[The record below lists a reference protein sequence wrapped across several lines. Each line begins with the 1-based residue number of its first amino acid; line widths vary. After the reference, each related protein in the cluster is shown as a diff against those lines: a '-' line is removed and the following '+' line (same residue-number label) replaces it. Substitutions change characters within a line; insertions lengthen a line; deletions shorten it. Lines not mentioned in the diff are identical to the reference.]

1 MNLVMLITSLVII
14 VVYYWQAQS
23 AVKPNKNIILGVTIP
38 PLELSNIEITDVTK
52 EFMYNMKI
60 LSVLSIVIYFPLMFM
75 KTVWLLIGW
84 FLWFS
89 LFCYIYYK
97 LICKFNGKLKE
108 VKRKNDW
115 LLPNK
120 HILNIDTELTKAKS
134 KMPISKWWFLIALF
148 IGISPFILNIINK
161 NEYFSTAV
169 ICTGSSIV
177 GTLILFIIYMIY
189 VKGRTIVYC
198 DESKINIACNKVYKR
213 TWSIIYTLLAILQ
226 SITNTTL
233 YVFML
238 LPRVNENVFL
248 IAITLPVIIVVLG
261 IVYGNRR
268 IINMQ
273 NQLISVAENPIYVDS
288 DEYWING
295 MSYKNPY
302 DNRVVVEP
310 RIGTKPVYNLA
321 TKKGRLITYG
331 TNIFVAV
338 SVLTIILMMLYF
350 ELYGFNMKIIDNSV
364 KINAPLYGIE
374 FNVED
379 IEKVEIV
386 DKLKVKLR
394 INGIGMDEYSVGNFN
409 VEGYGKCKLYIY
421 NDVKPYILIKSN
433 DEIIFIYGENEEETL
448 RYYNEFIAVINKKY

>member
-213 TWSIIYTLLAILQ
+213 TWSIIYTSLAILQ

-374 FNVED
+374 FNVEE

-433 DEIIFIYGENEEETL
+433 DEIIFINGENEEETL

>member
-89 LFCYIYYK
+89 LFYYIYYK

-213 TWSIIYTLLAILQ
+213 TWSIIYTSLAILQ

-433 DEIIFIYGENEEETL
+433 DEIIFINGENEEETL

>member
-14 VVYYWQAQS
+14 VACYWQAQS

-89 LFCYIYYK
+89 LFYYIYYK

-148 IGISPFILNIINK
+148 IGISPFILNLINK

-169 ICTGSSIV
+169 ICTGSSIA

-213 TWSIIYTLLAILQ
+213 TWSIIYTSLAILQ
-226 SITNTTL
+226 SITNTTI

-261 IVYGNRR
+261 VVYGNRR

-321 TKKGRLITYG
+321 TKNGRLITYG
-331 TNIFVAV
+331 TNIFVVV

-386 DKLKVKLR
+386 DNLKVKLR

-433 DEIIFIYGENEEETL
+433 DEIIFINGENEEETL

>member
-89 LFCYIYYK
+89 LFYYIYYK

-148 IGISPFILNIINK
+148 IGISPFILNLINK
-161 NEYFSTAV
+161 NEYFSIAV
-169 ICTGSSIV
+169 ICTGSSIA

-433 DEIIFIYGENEEETL
+433 DEIIFINGENEEETL

>member
-89 LFCYIYYK
+89 LFYYIYYK

-148 IGISPFILNIINK
+148 IGISPFILNLINK

-169 ICTGSSIV
+169 ICTGSSIA

-213 TWSIIYTLLAILQ
+213 TWSIIYTSLAILQ
-226 SITNTTL
+226 SITNTTI

-433 DEIIFIYGENEEETL
+433 DEIIFINGENEEETL

>member
-14 VVYYWQAQS
+14 VACYWQAQS

-89 LFCYIYYK
+89 LFYYIYYK

-148 IGISPFILNIINK
+148 IGISPFILNLINK

-213 TWSIIYTLLAILQ
+213 TWSIIYTSLAILQ
-226 SITNTTL
+226 SITNTTI

-261 IVYGNRR
+261 VVYGNRR

-321 TKKGRLITYG
+321 TKNGRLITYG
-331 TNIFVAV
+331 TNIFVVV

-433 DEIIFIYGENEEETL
+433 DEIIFINGENEEETL

>member
-14 VVYYWQAQS
+14 VACYWQAQS

-84 FLWFS
+84 FVWFS
-89 LFCYIYYK
+89 LFYYIYYK

-148 IGISPFILNIINK
+148 IGISPFILNLINK

-169 ICTGSSIV
+169 ICTGSSIA

-261 IVYGNRR
+261 VVYGNRR

-321 TKKGRLITYG
+321 TKNGRLITYG
-331 TNIFVAV
+331 TNIFVVV

-350 ELYGFNMKIIDNSV
+350 ELYGFNIKIIDNSV

-394 INGIGMDEYSVGNFN
+394 INGIRMDEYSVGNFN

-433 DEIIFIYGENEEETL
+433 DEIIFINGENEEETL

>member
-14 VVYYWQAQS
+14 VACYWQAQS

-89 LFCYIYYK
+89 LFYYIYYK

-148 IGISPFILNIINK
+148 IGISPFILNLINK

-213 TWSIIYTLLAILQ
+213 TWSIICTSLAILQ
-226 SITNTTL
+226 SITNTTI

-433 DEIIFIYGENEEETL
+433 DEIIFINGENEEETL

>member
-1 MNLVMLITSLVII
+1 
-14 VVYYWQAQS
+14 
-23 AVKPNKNIILGVTIP
+23 
-38 PLELSNIEITDVTK
+38 
-52 EFMYNMKI
+52 
-60 LSVLSIVIYFPLMFM
+60 MFI

-84 FLWFS
+84 FLWFA
-89 LFCYIYYK
+89 LFYYIYYK
-97 LICKFNGKLKE
+97 LICKYNGKLKE
-108 VKRKNDW
+108 VKRKNHW

-148 IGISPFILNIINK
+148 IGISPFILNLINK

-169 ICTGSSIV
+169 ICTGSSIA

-226 SITNTTL
+226 SIINTTL

-248 IAITLPVIIVVLG
+248 IAITLPIIIVVLG

-310 RIGTKPVYNLA
+310 RIGTNPVYNLA
-321 TKKGRLITYG
+321 TKKGRLINYG

-350 ELYGFNMKIIDNSV
+350 KLYGFNMKIIDNSV

-394 INGIGMDEYSVGNFN
+394 IN
-409 VEGYGKCKLYIY
+409 
-421 NDVKPYILIKSN
+421 
-433 DEIIFIYGENEEETL
+433 
-448 RYYNEFIAVINKKY
+448 

>member
-134 KMPISKWWFLIALF
+134 KMPISKRWFLIALF

-213 TWSIIYTLLAILQ
+213 TWSIICTSLAILQ

-433 DEIIFIYGENEEETL
+433 DEIIFINGENEEETL

>member
-213 TWSIIYTLLAILQ
+213 TWSIIYTSLAILQ

-433 DEIIFIYGENEEETL
+433 DEIIFINSENEEEQSQ
-448 RYYNEFIAVINKKY
+448 R

>member
-213 TWSIIYTLLAILQ
+213 TWSIIYTSLAILQ

-433 DEIIFIYGENEEETL
+433 DEIIFINSENEEETL

>member
-14 VVYYWQAQS
+14 VACYWQAQS

-89 LFCYIYYK
+89 LFYYIYYK

-148 IGISPFILNIINK
+148 IGISPFILNLINK

-169 ICTGSSIV
+169 ICTGSSIA

-213 TWSIIYTLLAILQ
+213 TWSIIYTSLAILQ
-226 SITNTTL
+226 SITNTTI

-261 IVYGNRR
+261 VVYGNRR
-268 IINMQ
+268 IINIQ
-273 NQLISVAENPIYVDS
+273 NKLISSAKNPIYVDS
-288 DEYWING
+288 DDYWING
-295 MSYKNPY
+295 IFYKNPY
-302 DNRVVVEP
+302 DSRVVVEG
-310 RIGTKPVYNLA
+310 RIGIKPVYNLA

-331 TNIFVAV
+331 GNILAAV
-338 SVLTIILMMLYF
+338 SVLAIILMMISF
-350 ELYGFNMKIIDNSV
+350 EFYGFNMKINDDVV
-364 KINAPLYGIE
+364 KINAPLYGTELKIK
-374 FNVED
+374 D
-379 IEKVEIV
+379 IEKVEII

-394 INGIGMDEYSVGNFN
+394 TKGIGMDEYSVGNFN

-421 NDVKPYILIKSN
+421 NDVKPYILIESDN
-433 DEIIFIYGENEEETL
+433 EQIFINGEDKEDTL
-448 RYYNEFIAVINKKY
+448 RYYDEIIAVINKK

>member
-14 VVYYWQAQS
+14 VACYWQAQS

-89 LFCYIYYK
+89 LFYYIYYK

-148 IGISPFILNIINK
+148 IGISPFILNLINK

-169 ICTGSSIV
+169 ICTGSSIA

-213 TWSIIYTLLAILQ
+213 TWSIIYTSLAILQ
-226 SITNTTL
+226 SITNTTI

-261 IVYGNRR
+261 VVYGNRR

-321 TKKGRLITYG
+321 TKNGRLITYG
-331 TNIFVAV
+331 TNIFVVV

-394 INGIGMDEYSVGNFN
+394 INGIRMDEYSVGNFN

-433 DEIIFIYGENEEETL
+433 DEIIFINGENEEETL

>member
-331 TNIFVAV
+331 TNIFVSV

-433 DEIIFIYGENEEETL
+433 DEIIFINGENEEETL

>member
-14 VVYYWQAQS
+14 VACYWQAQS

-52 EFMYNMKI
+52 ECMYNMKI

-89 LFCYIYYK
+89 LFYYIYYK

-148 IGISPFILNIINK
+148 IGISPFILNLINK

-169 ICTGSSIV
+169 ICTGSSIA

-226 SITNTTL
+226 SIINTTL

-261 IVYGNRR
+261 VVYGNRR

-310 RIGTKPVYNLA
+310 RIGTNPVYNLA
-321 TKKGRLITYG
+321 TKKGRLINYG

-350 ELYGFNMKIIDNSV
+350 KLYGFNMKIIDNSV

-433 DEIIFIYGENEEETL
+433 DEIIFINGENEEETL

>member
-14 VVYYWQAQS
+14 VACYWQAQS

-89 LFCYIYYK
+89 LFYYIYYK

-148 IGISPFILNIINK
+148 IGISPFILNLINK

-169 ICTGSSIV
+169 ICTGSSIA

-213 TWSIIYTLLAILQ
+213 TWSIIYTSLAILQ
-226 SITNTTL
+226 SITNTTI

-261 IVYGNRR
+261 VVYGNRR
-268 IINMQ
+268 IINIQ
-273 NQLISVAENPIYVDS
+273 NKLISSAKNPIYVDS
-288 DEYWING
+288 DDYWING
-295 MSYKNPY
+295 IFYKNPY
-302 DNRVVVEP
+302 DSRVVVEG
-310 RIGTKPVYNLA
+310 RIGIKPVYNLA

-331 TNIFVAV
+331 GNILAAV
-338 SVLTIILMMLYF
+338 SVLAIILMMISF
-350 ELYGFNMKIIDNSV
+350 EFYGFNMKINDDVV
-364 KINAPLYGIE
+364 KINAPLYGTELKIK
-374 FNVED
+374 D
-379 IEKVEIV
+379 IEKVEII

-394 INGIGMDEYSVGNFN
+394 TNGIGMDEYSVGNFN

-421 NDVKPYILIKSN
+421 NDVKPYILIESDN
-433 DEIIFIYGENEEETL
+433 EQIFINGEDKEDTL
-448 RYYNEFIAVINKKY
+448 RYYDEIIAVINKK